1 MLKLTWS
8 LIFLFLIYIAE
19 AQEKPLTESEKAALD
34 SMLNDDMFMDMMH
47 TALNPKSYFLVS
59 AGIGNSYFSIRNRQ
73 VNAMQ
78 LESKLVLTPSA
89 AYYHKS
95 GFGIIASAFHAAFE
109 SKSGFY
115 QFSASPSYSFT
126 KSKKVKSVISYTHI
140 FTRSGF
146 ERYASPVKNELYGN
160 IYLKKPWLQPGVS
173 IGFSGGRET
182 DYRKVDTVLNGI
194 RRVFTDTVKS
204 RISIFSINAFVQHS
218 FEFYELL
225 SKKDGLAITPQL
237 MLNAGS
243 QRYRETHQNPF
254 LTRLQSTNITR
265 FKNLGR
271 LNETSTFNIQ
281 SVGLNLNVNYMV
293 GKFGFEP
300 QAYLDYYIPSTTD
313 KKFTVVCSFV
323 VSYNF

>member
-1 MLKLTWS
+1 MHS
-8 LIFLFLIYIAE
+8 AV
-19 AQEKPLTESEKAALD
+19 AQEKPLTASEKAALD
-34 SMLNDDMFMDMMH
+34 SMLNDDMFMDMLN
-47 TALNPKSYFLVS
+47 TALNPKSYFLIS

-95 GFGIIASAFHAAFE
+95 GFGIIASAFHSSFE
-109 SKSGFY
+109 NKSGFY
-115 QFSASPSYSFT
+115 QFSASPSFSFT
-126 KSKKVKSVISYTHI
+126 KSKKVKSVISYTHL
-140 FTRSGF
+140 FTTSGF
-146 ERYASPVKNELYGN
+146 EKYASPVKNELYGN
-160 IYLKKPWLQPGVS
+160 IYLKKPWLQPGIS

-225 SKKDGLAITPQL
+225 SKKDGLSITPQL

-243 QRYRETHQNPF
+243 QRYTETHQNPF

-271 LNETSTFNIQ
+271 LNETSSFSIQ
-281 SVGLNLNVNYMV
+281 SVAFSLNMNYMI

-300 QAYLDYYIPSTTD
+300 QAYFDYYIPSTTD
-313 KKFTVVCSFV
+313 KKFTVVCSFAL
-323 VSYNF
+323 SYNF